1 MGNDDGWRDEVHAA
15 AEAAGELSW
24 PMPIPEEMRPSL
36 DSPVADLANIGER
49 NGGMMT
55 AAAFLREFVPEGVPW
70 AHLDIA
76 GPAYV
81 DGAPWAYNGK
91 GATGYGVRTLVAVA
105 ERMADQQD

>member
-1 MGNDDGWRDEVHAA
+1 MGNDDGWRDEVQAA
-15 AEAAGELSW
+15 AESSGELSW
-24 PMPIPEEMRPSL
+24 PMPIPEELRPSL
-36 DSPVADLANIGER
+36 DSPVADLANVGER

-70 AHLDIA
+70 VHIDIA
-76 GPAYV
+76 GPAFLT
-81 DGAPWAYNGK
+81 DAPWGYNAK